1 MSTNQSSLSTI
12 GPGQPSSGNI
22 PRVQSIFDLKGVLST
37 DKSQALIVNLPNS
50 PNLGRAGVA
59 RLIDSTNPGRSQKRS
74 DPTRLDDC
82 SSPSLGSKPSP
93 SRKVRLN
100 PAVSQNIARAYS
112 SCTQRAS
119 NLKIPPISRVG
130 GPCALTGDCRFPSRS
145 SCPASLQINLETTGD
160 TFIQTRYLPG
170 LHVEVPNYET
180 RLSSGNHSKLTP
192 KAVKSW
198 SVSCSLSA
206 EDSGPRKPYKTTR
219 CINPPEPS
227 GNRQRTA
234 PPSLKKLPQI
244 QP

>member
-50 PNLGRAGVA
+50 PNLGRPGVA
-59 RLIDSTNPGRSQKRS
+59 RLVDSTNPGRRQKRS
-74 DPTRLDDC
+74 DPTRLDDS

-93 SRKVRLN
+93 SRKVRLI

-180 RLSSGNHSKLTP
+180 RLSSGNYSKLTQRQQ
-192 KAVKSW
+192 KAGQSAA
-198 SVSCSLSA
+198 VSQ
-206 EDSGPRKPYKTTR
+206 
-219 CINPPEPS
+219 
-227 GNRQRTA
+227 QRTLG
-234 PPSLKKLPQI
+234 PDSHTK
-244 QP
+244 QPDA